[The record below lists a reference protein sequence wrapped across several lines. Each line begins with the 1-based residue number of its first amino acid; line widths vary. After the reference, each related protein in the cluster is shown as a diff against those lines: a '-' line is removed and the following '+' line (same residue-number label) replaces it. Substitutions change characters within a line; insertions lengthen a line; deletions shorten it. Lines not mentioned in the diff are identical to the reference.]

1 MQWGLPGPRAVLV
14 HRALQGCRDLQDHQ
28 VTSYIAKV
36 PLDKLDLQATW
47 GLQESQVSMGAK
59 GSQASCAQTVL
70 VSQGLRV
77 SQGCQDLMA

>member
-1 MQWGLPGPRAVLV
+1 MQWVLLEPQVVLV
-14 HRALQGCRDLQDHQ
+14 YQALQGCRDLQDHQ

-36 PLDKLDLQATW
+36 PLDKVDRQATW
-47 GLQESQVSMGAK
+47 GLQESQVLMGAK

-70 VSQGLRV
+70 VSQGLQV